1 MVAAPVFDNCVVIA
15 GQVASASQIR
25 YSPAGL
31 PISHFVLEHR
41 SQQVEASIPREAHC
55 RIQVLACGKPLAQ
68 NAQVLT
74 PGTLVRVRGFLSR
87 ANHRYGET
95 RLVVHAER
103 IEILTLLK
111 ETRG

>member
-1 MVAAPVFDNCVVIA
+1 MVAAPVFDNCVIIA
-15 GQVASASQIR
+15 GRVASASQIR

-31 PISHFVLEHR
+31 PISRFVLEHHSR
-41 SQQVEASIPREAHC
+41 QVEAAIPREACC

-68 NAQVLT
+68 NAQALT
-74 PGTLVRVRGFLSR
+74 PGTLIRVRGFLSR

-103 IEILTLLK
+103 IEILTLLT